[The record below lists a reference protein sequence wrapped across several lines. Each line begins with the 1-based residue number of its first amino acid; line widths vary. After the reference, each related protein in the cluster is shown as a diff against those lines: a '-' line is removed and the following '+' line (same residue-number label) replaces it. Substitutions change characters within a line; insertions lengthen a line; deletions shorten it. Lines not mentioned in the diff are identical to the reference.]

1 MPRLSILSFTS
12 QGMLYNFL
20 CEQSACLFRSGE
32 PYLGPVHPT
41 VRIRTFLENLLK
53 LYLDLH
59 HPNSMFQEVPFL
71 YGITGDKV

>member
-41 VRIRTFLENLLK
+41 VRIRGRRLIQYNHYT
-53 LYLDLH
+53 
-59 HPNSMFQEVPFL
+59 
-71 YGITGDKV
+71 